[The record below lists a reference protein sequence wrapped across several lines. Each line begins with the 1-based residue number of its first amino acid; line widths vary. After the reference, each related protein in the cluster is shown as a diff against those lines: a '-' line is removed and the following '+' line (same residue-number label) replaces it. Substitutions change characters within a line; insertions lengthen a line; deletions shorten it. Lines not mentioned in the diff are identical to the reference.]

1 MVRVEGIMRDSARL
15 DDRLQARDEAGAYQ
29 RIELITGRQVRRRW
43 SADEKAQIIAESAA
57 PGAKVSDVARR
68 HGVNRGLL
76 TVWRRQARRRPEA
89 AAGSSASI
97 FVPVAIEA
105 EPAAPDAELP
115 AQSRGDGS
123 PLQVAE
129 PLRSEASVGTIDV
142 ELSEG
147 RVRLSGAVDPALA
160 RAVIAAV
167 RSRG

>member
-1 MVRVEGIMRDSARL
+1 MRDSARL
-15 DDRLQARDEAGAYQ
+15 DARLQARDEAGAYQ

-105 EPAAPDAELP
+105 EPDAELP

-123 PLQVAE
+123 PAL
-129 PLRSEASVGTIDV
+129 PSGSLRSEASVGTIDV
-142 ELSEG
+142 ELPG
-147 RVRLSGAVDPALA
+147 GHVRLNGAVDPALA